1 MGKQSSTVDVHL
13 DAQEHCAVFTASSSD
28 DDVNTI
34 AMCSTY
40 RKPMGTWDK
49 LQNESIKQAGS
60 GVFSIEDG
68 QFIKR

>member
-1 MGKQSSTVDVHL
+1 MAQGHLNSALRCAECGTVRL
-13 DAQEHCAVFTASSSD
+13 DLPKHD

-34 AMCSTY
+34 VTCSTC
-40 RKPMGTWDK
+40 RKPMGTWGE
-49 LQNESIKQAGS
+49 LQNEFMKQAGS